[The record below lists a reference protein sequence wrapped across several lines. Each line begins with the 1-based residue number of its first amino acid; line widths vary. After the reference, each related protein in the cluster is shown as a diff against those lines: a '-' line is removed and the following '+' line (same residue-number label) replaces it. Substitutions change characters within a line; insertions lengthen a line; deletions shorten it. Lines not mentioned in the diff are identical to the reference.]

1 MLQSIHKEIK
11 VSHLG
16 PAKLECIETVIRY
29 SERFNILMFFV
40 IRESHRRMVNYISP
54 TNTLEFPRA
63 NILDERPFIVMPY
76 MRNRNFRDHL
86 QWHLNRD
93 RLQIVCIF
101 NIHAFTLARCDNL
114 QLHGISLSLV
124 HFNSL
129 QIVHGDLKAVRS
141 REKSGYIVVSNTKW
155 TSFPA

>member
-1 MLQSIHKEIK
+1 M
-11 VSHLG
+11 SHLG
-16 PAKLECIETVIRY
+16 SAKLECIVTVIRY

-40 IRESHRRMVNYISP
+40 IRESHRHMVNYISP
-54 TNTLEFPRA
+54 TNTPRA

-86 QWHLNRD
+86 QWHPNRD

-101 NIHAFTLARCDNL
+101 NIHAFALARRDNL
-114 QLHGISLSLV
+114 QLHGISLGLI

-129 QIVHGDLKAVRS
+129 QIVHGDLKAVHS
-141 REKSGYIVVSNTKW
+141 REKLGYIVVSNTKW
-155 TSFPA
+155 TSLPA